1 MAETQDQKVYDAVD
15 SEPEAIV
22 VHCSDPRF
30 QKAFKEFIANE
41 LKLPEGKYVP
51 LVISGGVGSLSQPLS
66 LPKEFK
72 FMKER
77 IEQFLKRFDSIQRI
91 ILINHEDC
99 RHYEVIK
106 SMIGNLLLNRV
117 RDMMERQKIDLK
129 QVSRTLLGL
138 LGARIEVQM
147 YYARF
152 IDSDQKK
159 IVFEKVLA

>member
-1 MAETQDQKVYDAVD
+1 MVETQDQILYDAVD

-30 QKAFKEFIANE
+30 QKAFKEFITNE
-41 LKLPEGKYVP
+41 LKLPEGSYVP

>member
-1 MAETQDQKVYDAVD
+1 MDQPQNKTLYDVTD
-15 SEPEAIV
+15 SAPEAIV

-30 QKAFKEFIANE
+30 QKACREVINNE
-41 LKLPEGKYVP
+41 LNLREGAYVP
-51 LVISGGVGSLSQPLS
+51 LVISGGVGSLSEPLK

-99 RHYEVIK
+99 RHYELIK
-106 SMIGNLLLNRV
+106 SMIGNLFLNRV

-129 QVSRTLLGL
+129 TVSQTLLGL
-138 LGARIEVQM
+138 LGAKVDVRM

-152 IDSDQKK
+152 ADSDHTK
-159 IVFEKVLA
+159 IVFEKIIF